1 MGRLIF
7 HVDVNSAFL
16 SWEAAKRVAEG
27 LDDLRLVPS
36 VIGGDPE
43 KRTGIVLAKSIPA
56 KKYGIQTGEPM
67 AMAVRKCP
75 GLISA
80 KPDFELYDRSSRAFK
95 AICASF
101 APVMES
107 FSIDEVFLDMTG
119 TDYIYSDPVNTANE
133 IREKIKNDL
142 GFTVNIGI
150 GPNKLLAKM
159 ASDFEKPDKVHT
171 LFVDEIAEKMWPLP
185 VGDLLFLGRA
195 SAGKLEGLGIKT
207 IGQLAALRED
217 DAKLILGDAAGHMLW
232 NYANGNDDSPVKEER
247 NEAKGYS
254 AESTFEEDIVSLE
267 QADAVMLSQ
276 VDMISARMRRDG
288 KKCRC
293 ITVTMRDLDFK
304 TKSHQLTLDSPTDV
318 TEEIYRHAK
327 RLFRESWKNQPLRL
341 LGVGISEL
349 TTEDFA
355 QFSLFDAAEDHEK
368 QQKKDRAIDAL
379 RKKYG
384 SDIISRGST
393 MGVSD
398 KVSRKARAALDRH
411 VKNNK

>member
-1 MGRLIF
+1 MSRLIF

-16 SWEAAKRVAEG
+16 SWEAAKRVSEG

-67 AMAVRKCP
+67 ASALRKCP

-80 KPDFELYDRSSRAFK
+80 KPDFELYEKSSRAFK
-95 AICASF
+95 GICSSY

-119 TDYIYSDPVNTANE
+119 TDYIYSDPIKTANE
-133 IREKIKNDL
+133 MREKIKNNL

-171 LFVDEIAEKMWPLP
+171 LFADEIAEKMWPLP

-195 SAGKLEGLGIKT
+195 SANKLEGCGIKT
-207 IGQLAALRED
+207 IGQLAALSENE
-217 DAKLILGDAAGHMLW
+217 AKNILGESAGRMLW
-232 NYANGNDDSPVKEER
+232 NYANGNDNSPVKAGR
-247 NEAKGYS
+247 DEAKGYS
-254 AESTFEEDIVSLE
+254 AESTFEEDIVSFE
-267 QADAVMLSQ
+267 QADAIMLSQ
-276 VDMISARMRRDG
+276 TDVISARMRQDG

-293 ITVTMRDLDFK
+293 ITVTLRDTEFK
-304 TKSHQLTLDSPTDV
+304 TKSHQCTISSPTDI
-318 TEEIYRHAK
+318 TEEIYKYAK
-327 RLFRESWKNQPLRL
+327 KLFRETWKGQPLRL
-341 LGVGISEL
+341 LGVGISDL
-349 TTEDFA
+349 TADDYA
-355 QFSLFDAAEDHEK
+355 QLSLFAAEENHEK
-368 QQKKDRAIDAL
+368 QQKKDRAVDAL
-379 RKKYG
+379 RAKYG
-384 SDIISRGST
+384 TDIISRGST
-393 MGVSD
+393 MDVSD
-398 KVSRKARAALDRH
+398 KVSRKARAVLDGQT
-411 VKNNK
+411 KD